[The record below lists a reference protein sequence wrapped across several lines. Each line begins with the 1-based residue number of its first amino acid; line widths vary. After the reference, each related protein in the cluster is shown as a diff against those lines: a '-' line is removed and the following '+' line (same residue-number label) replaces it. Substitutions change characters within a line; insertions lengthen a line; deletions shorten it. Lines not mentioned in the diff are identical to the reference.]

1 MSSRVG
7 YLLAVLLLLLSAALR
22 LHTITALPAGFS
34 NAEITDVQVT
44 ERVRQGGIEV
54 FYDIGNGEGREGL
67 YNMVQAALT
76 SVFGNGLFGYKLL
89 SLWVGMLVLAVVYA
103 LAQRLF
109 GPVVGVAALALLT
122 TNMWMVILSHLMV
135 RETVLPLLVALMLLV
150 LARTLAVYKGV
161 HASVPDTT
169 VFVLLGVL
177 LGLGFYIHPVHL
189 LIVLFAMIAIA
200 FRLFS
205 KERLS
210 SQNISYLLFSLL
222 VMIILAMPYLISTV
236 RLPSLSGAVRVFD
249 HYTIAQNPPLKAITD
264 TFGALLFV
272 GDADLA
278 LNLPGRPLIDLVS
291 GLLVLVGVIT
301 GARQWR
307 NPRYALILIATVVL
321 LPPAIFSR
329 TTPDF
334 LAFTPLLPLVAIYF
348 GLGVRIVYRS
358 VVPSTRMAVILGG
371 VILFA
376 FNLGWSV
383 GDLFT
388 NWPATTGVNRTYHAR
403 AGHLAQY
410 LDKTAA
416 QTPTVVC
423 DSEGVIENLDTYS
436 ATNLMLLMMNRKD
449 ISLRYEDCG
458 TGMIFVNG
466 GSKQQVIMPDPQTLT
481 RMQPYLRRWLDQGTQ
496 PAGMPTDSVVVLD
509 VSQSLADAVGLFT
522 TTAPAGYAPD
532 AAGGSGL
539 AVPPVRFG
547 GNLSFLGYEKDG
559 DQIYAPGDIY
569 TSVTY
574 WRVDGV
580 VPPDLRLFTHIL
592 ADPASAPA
600 AQNDTISVKDL
611 RQLQSRDIFVQVIFV
626 PLPRNMPPG
635 MYGIS
640 IGAYT
645 SGDDTRMS
653 VLFNDIPR
661 GNRLF
666 IGQITVH

>member
-7 YLLAVLLLLLSAALR
+7 YLLAVMLLLLGAALR
-22 LHTITALPAGFS
+22 MHMLNAAPVGFG

-67 YNMVQAALT
+67 YNMVQAVFT

-89 SLWVGMLVLAVVYA
+89 SLWIGMLVLAVVYA

-122 TNMWMVILSHLMV
+122 TNMWMVVLSHLTL
-135 RETVLPLLVALMLLV
+135 RETVLPLLVALMLLI
-150 LARTLAVYKGV
+150 LARTLAVYRGI

-189 LIVLFAMIAIA
+189 LIVLFSMIAIA

-205 KERLS
+205 KQRLS
-210 SQNISYLLFSLL
+210 SQNIGYLLFSLL
-222 VMIILAMPYLISTV
+222 VMIIIAMPYLISTV
-236 RLPSLSGAVRVFD
+236 RLPNLSGAVRIFD
-249 HYTIAQNPPLKAITD
+249 HYTIAENPPLKAVAD
-264 TFGALLFV
+264 TIGAMLFV
-272 GDADLA
+272 GDANPA
-278 LNLPGRPLIDLVS
+278 HNLPGRPLIDLVS
-291 GLLVLVGVIT
+291 GLLVLVGVLT
-301 GARQWR
+301 AARQWR
-307 NPRYALILIATVVL
+307 NARYALLLIASVVL
-321 LPPAIFSR
+321 LPAAIFSR

-348 GLGVRIVYRS
+348 GLGISIVYRS
-358 VVPSTRMAVILGG
+358 VVPSVRLAVVLGA
-371 VILFA
+371 VVLFA

-388 NWPATTGVNRTYHAR
+388 VWPAAPGVSRAYHVR
-403 AGHLAQY
+403 AGRLAQY
-410 LDKTAA
+410 VDQTAA

-423 DSEGVIENLDTYS
+423 DSQGVIENLDAFS
-436 ATNLMLLMMNRKD
+436 ATDLMLLMMNRKN
-449 ISLRYEDCG
+449 IPLRYADCG
-458 TGMIFVNG
+458 SGMIFVNG
-466 GSKQQVIMPDPQTLT
+466 GDKQQVIMPDPQTLDL
-481 RMQPYLRRWLDQGTQ
+481 MQPYLRQWLDQGTQ
-496 PAGMPTDSVVVLD
+496 IATMPSNSVVLLD
-509 VSQSLADAVGLFT
+509 VSKTLADEVGRFT

-559 DQIYAPGDIY
+559 DQTYSPGGIY
-569 TSVTY
+569 TSITY

-580 VPPDLRLFTHIL
+580 VPPDLRFFTHIL
-592 ADPASAPA
+592 ADPASQPA
-600 AQNDTISVKDL
+600 SQNDTISVDVK
-611 RQLQSRDIFVQVIFV
+611 QLHDRDVFIQVIFV
-626 PLPRNMPPG
+626 PLPLNIPQG

-640 IGAYT
+640 VGAYT
-645 SGDDTRMS
+645 SSDDVRMP

-666 IGQITVH
+666 IGQITVQ